1 MWYYYL
7 MKEVPLMKKNI
18 LGSVIKD
25 ARKKKKLT
33 QKQLSKLTGY
43 SQNTISN
50 HENGNRSLDEDNIK
64 TYATALD
71 LTSDE
76 LFEALDIKNSLENKI
91 MIIDKKQT
99 KIDNLLD
106 VYSQLEGSRQT
117 KVYNFAEQQLEEQN
131 SNVVQFPIQNNH
143 EEVQAYLSA
152 GTGILN
158 YYEADKDIIEVPA
171 DAPEHDWIF
180 KIAGISM
187 KPLFDDGDI
196 VYVDEF
202 KQGIDSIQNGRIY
215 VVEVDGEAY
224 IKKVYVY
231 EETKI
236 LRLVSLNKDYTD
248 LLFNFE
254 NSDINFIGRVII

>member
-1 MWYYYL
+1 MFSKNL
-7 MKEVPLMKKNI
+7 KFLREKKNMEQLELAEM
-18 LGSVIKD
+18 LGRKSSSSISEWEKGKYTPRIGTLNDIAKIFKVDIDDLMTKD
-25 ARKKKKLT
+25 
-33 QKQLSKLTGY
+33 LSKNNN
-43 SQNTISN
+43 SAVPSIETIYN
-50 HENGNRSLDEDNIK
+50 
-64 TYATALD
+64 
-71 LTSDE
+71 
-76 LFEALDIKNSLENKI
+76 
-91 MIIDKKQT
+91 
-99 KIDNLLD
+99 
-106 VYSQLEGSRQT
+106 QLEKPRQT

-131 SNVVQFPIQNNH
+131 SNVVQFPIQNSH

-158 YYEADKDIIEVPA
+158 YYEADKDIVEVPA

-180 KIAGISM
+180 KIVGDSM
-187 KPLFDDGDI
+187 KPLFDTGDI

-202 KQGIDSIQNGRIY
+202 KQGIDTIQNGRIY

-231 EETKI
+231 EETKT

>member
-1 MWYYYL
+1 
-7 MKEVPLMKKNI
+7 MKKNI

-33 QKQLSKLTGY
+33 QEQLSKLTGY

-71 LTSDE
+71 LTPDD
-76 LFEALDIKNSLENKI
+76 LFEALDIKNSLENKM

-106 VYSQLEGSRQT
+106 LYSQLEESRQT

-131 SNVVQFPIQNNH
+131 SNVVQFPVQNNH

-158 YYEADKDIIEVPA
+158 YYEADKDIVEVPA

-231 EETKI
+231 EETKT
-236 LRLVSLNKDYTD
+236 LRLVSLNKDYKD
-248 LLFNFE
+248 LLFRFE
-254 NSDINFIGRVII
+254 DSDINFIGRVII

>member
-1 MWYYYL
+1 
-7 MKEVPLMKKNI
+7 MKKNI

-33 QKQLSKLTGY
+33 QEQLSKLTGY

-64 TYATALD
+64 TYATALG
-71 LTSDE
+71 LTSDD

-106 VYSQLEGSRQT
+106 MYSQLEGSRQT

-158 YYEADKDIIEVPA
+158 YYEADKDIVEVPA

-180 KIAGISM
+180 KIVGDSM
-187 KPLFDDGDI
+187 KPLFDTGDI

-231 EETKI
+231 EETKT
-236 LRLVSLNKDYTD
+236 LRLVSLNKDYID
-248 LLFNFE
+248 LLFRFE
-254 NSDINFIGRVII
+254 DSDIKFIGRVII

>member
-1 MWYYYL
+1 
-7 MKEVPLMKKNI
+7 MKEVSIMKKNI

-25 ARKKKKLT
+25 ARKSKNLT
-33 QKQLSKLTGY
+33 QKQLSELTGY

-64 TYATALD
+64 TYAKALG
-71 LTSDE
+71 LTSDD
-76 LFEALDIKNSLENKI
+76 LFDALEIKNSIENTI
-91 MIIDKKQT
+91 MFVDKNQT
-99 KIDNLLD
+99 NMDNLLN
-106 VYSQLEGSRQT
+106 VFKQLNPERQT

-131 SNVVQFPIQNNH
+131 SNVVQFPIQSNH

-158 YYEADKDIIEVPA
+158 YYEADKDIVEVPA

-231 EETKI
+231 EETQT
-236 LRLVSLNKDYTD
+236 LRLVSLNKDYMD
-248 LLFNFE
+248 LLFRFE
-254 NSDINFIGRVII
+254 DSDIKFIGRVII

>member
-1 MWYYYL
+1 M
-7 MKEVPLMKKNI
+7 
-18 LGSVIKD
+18 
-25 ARKKKKLT
+25 
-33 QKQLSKLTGY
+33 
-43 SQNTISN
+43 
-50 HENGNRSLDEDNIK
+50 
-64 TYATALD
+64 
-71 LTSDE
+71 
-76 LFEALDIKNSLENKI
+76 
-91 MIIDKKQT
+91 
-99 KIDNLLD
+99 
-106 VYSQLEGSRQT
+106 EGSRQT

-131 SNVVQFPIQNNH
+131 SNVVQFPIQNSH

-158 YYEADKDIIEVPA
+158 YYEADKDIVEVPA

-180 KIAGISM
+180 KIVGDSM
-187 KPLFDDGDI
+187 KPLFDTGDI

-202 KQGIDSIQNGRIY
+202 KQGTDTIQNGRIY

>member
-1 MWYYYL
+1 MFSKNL
-7 MKEVPLMKKNI
+7 KFLREKKNMEQLELAEM
-18 LGSVIKD
+18 LGRKSSSSISEWEKGKYTPRIGTLNDIAKIFKVDIDDLMTKD
-25 ARKKKKLT
+25 
-33 QKQLSKLTGY
+33 LSKNNN
-43 SQNTISN
+43 SAVPSIETIYN
-50 HENGNRSLDEDNIK
+50 
-64 TYATALD
+64 
-71 LTSDE
+71 
-76 LFEALDIKNSLENKI
+76 
-91 MIIDKKQT
+91 
-99 KIDNLLD
+99 
-106 VYSQLEGSRQT
+106 QLEKPRQT

-131 SNVVQFPIQNNH
+131 SNVVQFPIQNNC

-158 YYEADKDIIEVPA
+158 YYEADKDIVEVPA

-180 KIAGISM
+180 KIVGDSM
-187 KPLFDDGDI
+187 KPLFDTGDI

-202 KQGIDSIQNGRIY
+202 KQGIDTIQNGRIY

-248 LLFNFE
+248 LLFKFE

>member
-1 MWYYYL
+1 
-7 MKEVPLMKKNI
+7 MKKNI

-33 QKQLSKLTGY
+33 QEQLSKLTGY

-64 TYATALD
+64 TYATALG
-71 LTSDE
+71 LTSDD

-106 VYSQLEGSRQT
+106 MYSQLEESRQT

-131 SNVVQFPIQNNH
+131 SKVVQFPIQNNH

-158 YYEADKDIIEVPA
+158 YYEADKDIVEVPA

-180 KIAGISM
+180 KIVGDSM
-187 KPLFDDGDI
+187 KPLFDTGDI

-202 KQGIDSIQNGRIY
+202 KQGIDTIQNGRIY

-231 EETKI
+231 EETKT
-236 LRLVSLNKDYTD
+236 LRLVSLNKDYID
-248 LLFNFE
+248 LLFRFE
-254 NSDINFIGRVII
+254 DSDIKFIGRVII

>member
-1 MWYYYL
+1 
-7 MKEVPLMKKNI
+7 MKKNI

-33 QKQLSKLTGY
+33 QEQLSKLTGY

-64 TYATALD
+64 TYATALG
-71 LTSDE
+71 LTSDD

-131 SNVVQFPIQNNH
+131 SNVVQFPIQNSH

-158 YYEADKDIIEVPA
+158 YYEADKDIVEVPA

-180 KIAGISM
+180 KIVGDSM
-187 KPLFDDGDI
+187 KPLFDTGDI

-202 KQGIDSIQNGRIY
+202 KQGTDTIQNGRIY

-231 EETKI
+231 EETQT
-236 LRLVSLNKDYTD
+236 LRLVSLNKDYMD
-248 LLFNFE
+248 LLFRFE
-254 NSDINFIGRVII
+254 DSDIKFIGRVVI

>member
-1 MWYYYL
+1 
-7 MKEVPLMKKNI
+7 MKKNI

-33 QKQLSKLTGY
+33 QAQLSKLTGY

-64 TYATALD
+64 TYATALG
-71 LTSDE
+71 LTSDD

-106 VYSQLEGSRQT
+106 VYSQLEESRQT

-158 YYEADKDIIEVPA
+158 YYEADKDIVEVPA

-180 KIAGISM
+180 KIVGDSM
-187 KPLFDDGDI
+187 KPLFDTGDI

-202 KQGIDSIQNGRIY
+202 KQGTDTIQNGRIY

-231 EETKI
+231 EETKT
-236 LRLVSLNKDYTD
+236 LRLVSLNKDYMD
-248 LLFNFE
+248 LLFRFE
-254 NSDINFIGRVII
+254 DSDIKFIGRVII

>member
-1 MWYYYL
+1 MAL
-7 MKEVPLMKKNI
+7 GNKEIMAKNI
-18 LGSVIKD
+18 SKYMEKAGIDRNKLSADLGISYTTITDWIK
-25 ARKKKKLT
+25 
-33 QKQLSKLTGY
+33 G
-43 SQNTISN
+43 
-50 HENGNRSLDEDNIK
+50 K
-64 TYATALD
+64 TYPR
-71 LTSDE
+71 
-76 LFEALDIKNSLENKI
+76 
-91 MIIDKKQT
+91 IDK
-99 KIDNLLD
+99 IELLANYFGISKSD
-106 VYSQLEGSRQT
+106 LVEDSVSDITTIYNQLVPHRQE

-131 SNVVQFPIQNNH
+131 SNVVQFPVQNNH

-158 YYEADKDIIEVPA
+158 YYEADKDIVEVPV

-180 KIAGISM
+180 KIVGDSM
-187 KPLFDDGDI
+187 KPLFDTGDI

-202 KQGIDSIQNGRIY
+202 KQGVDTIQNGRIY

-248 LLFNFE
+248 LLFRFE
-254 NSDINFIGRVII
+254 NSDIQFIGRVII

>member
-1 MWYYYL
+1 
-7 MKEVPLMKKNI
+7 MKKNI

-33 QKQLSKLTGY
+33 QEQLSKLTGY

-64 TYATALD
+64 TYATALG
-71 LTSDE
+71 LTSDD

-106 VYSQLEGSRQT
+106 MYSQLEESRQT

-158 YYEADKDIIEVPA
+158 YYEADNDIAEVPA

-180 KIAGISM
+180 KIVGDSM
-187 KPLFDDGDI
+187 KPLFDTGDI

-202 KQGIDSIQNGRIY
+202 KQGIDTIQNGRIY

-231 EETKI
+231 EETKT
-236 LRLVSLNKDYTD
+236 LRLVSLNKDYID
-248 LLFNFE
+248 LLFRFE
-254 NSDINFIGRVII
+254 DSDIKFIGRVII

>member
-1 MWYYYL
+1 M
-7 MKEVPLMKKNI
+7 MEVPLMKKNI

-33 QKQLSKLTGY
+33 QEQLSKLTGY

-64 TYATALD
+64 TYATALG
-71 LTSDE
+71 LTSDD

-106 VYSQLEGSRQT
+106 MYSQLEESRQT

-158 YYEADKDIIEVPA
+158 YYEADKDIVEVPA

-180 KIAGISM
+180 KIVGDSM
-187 KPLFDDGDI
+187 KPLFDTGDI

-231 EETKI
+231 EETKT
-236 LRLVSLNKDYTD
+236 LRLVSLNKDYID
-248 LLFNFE
+248 LLFRFE
-254 NSDINFIGRVII
+254 DSDIKFIGRVII

>member
-1 MWYYYL
+1 

-33 QKQLSKLTGY
+33 QEQLSKLTGY

-64 TYATALD
+64 TYATALG
-71 LTSDE
+71 LTSDD

-106 VYSQLEGSRQT
+106 VYSQLEESRQT

-131 SNVVQFPIQNNH
+131 SNVVQFPVQNNH

-158 YYEADKDIIEVPA
+158 YYEADKDIVEVPA

-180 KIAGISM
+180 KIVGDSM
-187 KPLFDDGDI
+187 KPLFDTGDI

-202 KQGIDSIQNGRIY
+202 KQGTDTIQNGRIY

-231 EETKI
+231 EETKT
-236 LRLVSLNKDYTD
+236 LRLVSLNKDYMD
-248 LLFNFE
+248 LLFRFE
-254 NSDINFIGRVII
+254 DSDIKFIGRVII

>member
-1 MWYYYL
+1 MN
-7 MKEVPLMKKNI
+7 EI
-18 LGSVIKD
+18 I
-25 ARKKKKLT
+25 KKKRLEKNMSLEDVGKLVGVGKST
-33 QKQLSKLTGY
+33 VRKWENGMIENMGRDKIVALSK
-43 SQNTISN
+43 
-50 HENGNRSLDEDNIK
+50 
-64 TYATALD
+64 
-71 LTSDE
+71 
-76 LFEALDIKNSLENKI
+76 ALDISP
-91 MIIDKKQT
+91 IDILGMSEKDLPKSSIET
-99 KIDNLLD
+99 IYN
-106 VYSQLEGSRQT
+106 QLEKPRQE

-131 SNVVQFPIQNNH
+131 SNVVQFPVQNNH

-158 YYEADKDIIEVPA
+158 YYEADKDIVEVPA

-231 EETKI
+231 EETKT
-236 LRLVSLNKDYTD
+236 LRLVSLNKDYKD
-248 LLFNFE
+248 LLFRFE
-254 NSDINFIGRVII
+254 DSDINFIGRVII

>member
-1 MWYYYL
+1 
-7 MKEVPLMKKNI
+7 MKKNI

-33 QKQLSKLTGY
+33 QEQLSKLTGY

-64 TYATALD
+64 TYATALG
-71 LTSDE
+71 LTSDD

-158 YYEADKDIIEVPA
+158 YYEADKDIVEVPA

-180 KIAGISM
+180 KIVGDSM
-187 KPLFDDGDI
+187 KPLFDTGDI

-202 KQGIDSIQNGRIY
+202 KQGTDTIQNGRIY

>member
-1 MWYYYL
+1 
-7 MKEVPLMKKNI
+7 MKKNI

-33 QKQLSKLTGY
+33 QEQLSKLTGY

-64 TYATALD
+64 TYATALG
-71 LTSDE
+71 LTSDD

-106 VYSQLEGSRQT
+106 VYSQLEESRQT

-131 SNVVQFPIQNNH
+131 SNVVQFPVQNNH

-158 YYEADKDIIEVPA
+158 YYEADKDIVEVPA

-180 KIAGISM
+180 KIVGDSM
-187 KPLFDDGDI
+187 KPLFDTGDI

-202 KQGIDSIQNGRIY
+202 KQGIDTIQNGRIY

-231 EETKI
+231 EETKT
-236 LRLVSLNKDYTD
+236 LRLVSLNKDYMD
-248 LLFNFE
+248 LLFRFE
-254 NSDINFIGRVII
+254 DSDIKFIGRVII

>member
-1 MWYYYL
+1 MNEIIK
-7 MKEVPLMKKNI
+7 MKRLEKNMSLEEVGKLVGVGK
-18 LGSVIKD
+18 STV
-25 ARKKKKLT
+25 RKWENGMIENMGRDKIVA
-33 QKQLSKLTGY
+33 LSK
-43 SQNTISN
+43 
-50 HENGNRSLDEDNIK
+50 
-64 TYATALD
+64 
-71 LTSDE
+71 
-76 LFEALDIKNSLENKI
+76 ALDISP
-91 MIIDKKQT
+91 
-99 KIDNLLD
+99 LD
-106 VYSQLEGSRQT
+106 ILGMSEKDLPKSSIETIYNQLEKPRQT

-131 SNVVQFPIQNNH
+131 SNVVQFPVQNNH

-158 YYEADKDIIEVPA
+158 YYEADKDIVEVPA

-180 KIAGISM
+180 KIVGDSM
-187 KPLFDDGDI
+187 KPLFDTGDI

-202 KQGIDSIQNGRIY
+202 KQGVDTIQNGRIY

-231 EETKI
+231 EETKT

-248 LLFNFE
+248 LLFKFE

>member
-1 MWYYYL
+1 
-7 MKEVPLMKKNI
+7 MKKNI

-33 QKQLSKLTGY
+33 QEQLSKLTGY

-64 TYATALD
+64 TYATALG
-71 LTSDE
+71 LTSDD

-131 SNVVQFPIQNNH
+131 SNVVQFPIQNSH

-158 YYEADKDIIEVPA
+158 YYEADKDIVEVPA

-180 KIAGISM
+180 KIVGDSM
-187 KPLFDDGDI
+187 KPLFDTGDI

-202 KQGIDSIQNGRIY
+202 KQGTDTIQNGRIY